1 MIACVGQQAISGSRI
16 PNGFEDRSLPHFEKH
31 AKIPAAKGFVENS
44 FYSGLTPTEFFF
56 HTMGG
61 REGLVDTAVKT
72 AETGYMQRRLVKCL
86 EDLCVQYDMTVRT
99 STNEIVQFIYGGDSL
114 DPAFMEGK
122 DQPVDFGRVLAHTC
136 ANIQVDA
143 EKSMSG
149 PEINTLADQL
159 LERNDYNDVSEDFKK
174 QIKEF
179 LVETARDVDKTR
191 RKYSISDSEIDKIP
205 KVLFELKRLSESQLT
220 EFLKKCRDKFI
231 KAKIEPGT
239 TVGALGAQSIG
250 EPGTQ
255 MTLKTFHFAGV
266 ASMNVTLGV
275 PRIKEIINASK
286 TISTPIIAAQLD
298 IQNNQEI
305 ARLVKSRI
313 EKTYLEEISQYI
325 EEVFMANECCVLLK
339 LDLDRIRLLK
349 LEVSIDSICDSIIQS
364 KLKLKPNQVTPISDA
379 FIRVYPNNTK
389 GAMHDNL
396 LKLKQDLGKV
406 IVKGL
411 PKITRAVIS
420 VDEKKSDEYKLFVEG
435 NGLREVMGTRGVNAV
450 KTVSNNTLEVFACCG
465 IEAARSTII
474 NEINYTMSSHGMSI
488 DVRHVMLLGDL
499 MTFKG
504 EVLGIT
510 RGGLAKMKES
520 VLMLASFEKTT
531 DHLFEAAFYGQQ
543 DEINGVSECIIMGKP
558 MALGTGLFKMLH
570 HHESKSEPK
579 IRPLLFDSQSNNFH
593 LKLLTKETFIK

>member
-1 MIACVGQQAISGSRI
+1 
-16 PNGFEDRSLPHFEKH
+16 
-31 AKIPAAKGFVENS
+31 
-44 FYSGLTPTEFFF
+44 
-56 HTMGG
+56 
-61 REGLVDTAVKT
+61 
-72 AETGYMQRRLVKCL
+72 
-86 EDLCVQYDMTVRT
+86 MT
-99 STNEIVQFIYGGDSL
+99 
-114 DPAFMEGK
+114 
-122 DQPVDFGRVLAHTC
+122 
-136 ANIQVDA
+136 
-143 EKSMSG
+143 
-149 PEINTLADQL
+149 
-159 LERNDYNDVSEDFKK
+159 
-174 QIKEF
+174 
-179 LVETARDVDKTR
+179 
-191 RKYSISDSEIDKIP
+191 
-205 KVLFELKRLSESQLT
+205 ESQLS
-220 EFLKKCRDKFI
+220 EFLKKCREKFI

-286 TISTPIIAAQLD
+286 TISTPIITAQLNVKND
-298 IQNNQEI
+298 QEY

-349 LEVSIDSICDSIIQS
+349 LEVSIESICDSIIQS

-379 FIRVYPNNTK
+379 FIRVYPNNSK

-396 LKLKQDLGKV
+396 LKLKQDLSKV

-411 PKITRAVIS
+411 PKVTRAVIS

-435 NGLREVMGTRGVNAV
+435 DGLRDVMGTRGVDGL
-450 KTVSNNTLEVFACCG
+450 KTTSNNTLEVFSCCG

-558 MALGTGLFKMLH
+558 MSLGTGLFKMLH
-570 HHESKSEPK
+570 HHENKSTPK
-579 IRPLLFDSQSNNFH
+579 IRPLFFDAESNDFH
-593 LKLLTKETFIK
+593 VKYPMKSGGIK

>member
-1 MIACVGQQAISGSRI
+1 M
-16 PNGFEDRSLPHFEKH
+16 E
-31 AKIPAAKGFVENS
+31 
-44 FYSGLTPTEFFF
+44 
-56 HTMGG
+56 
-61 REGLVDTAVKT
+61 KT
-72 AETGYMQRRLVKCL
+72 A
-86 EDLCVQYDMTVRT
+86 
-99 STNEIVQFIYGGDSL
+99 N
-114 DPAFMEGK
+114 
-122 DQPVDFGRVLAHTC
+122 
-136 ANIQVDA
+136 
-143 EKSMSG
+143 
-149 PEINTLADQL
+149 
-159 LERNDYNDVSEDFKK
+159 
-174 QIKEF
+174 
-179 LVETARDVDKTR
+179 DVDKCR
-191 RKYSISDSEIDKIP
+191 KKYSVSDSEINKIP
-205 KVLFELKRLSESQLT
+205 KGLLSIIFDNTVFQNFITLVLFELKRLTESQLN
-220 EFLKKCRDKFI
+220 EFLKKCREKFI

-286 TISTPIIAAQLD
+286 TISTPIITAQLD
-298 IQNNQEI
+298 IKNDQEI

-325 EEVFMANECCVLLK
+325 EEVFMSNECCVLLK

-349 LEVSIDSICDSIIQS
+349 LEVTIDSICDSIIQS

-379 FIRVYPNNTK
+379 FIKVYPNNAK

-396 LKLKQDLGKV
+396 LKLKQELAKV

-411 PKITRAVIS
+411 PKVTRAVIS

-435 NGLREVMGTRGVNAV
+435 DGLREVMGTRGVNGLQ
-450 KTVSNNTLEVFACCG
+450 TTSNNTLEVFACCG

-558 MALGTGLFKMLH
+558 MSLGTGLFKMLH
-570 HHESKSEPK
+570 YHEKKSEPK
-579 IRPLLFDSQSNNFH
+579 IRPLFFDADSNNFH
-593 LKLLTKETFIK
+593 VKLPPIKEVIK